1 MANKWTQIASQW
13 ERFAVEAKK
22 EWGELTDEELIQ
34 VEGKRNILA
43 SVVQKRYFTSK
54 KEAHTQIEAWI
65 ETLKL

>member
-1 MANKWTQIASQW
+1 MANKWAQIASEW

-22 EWGELTDEELIQ
+22 EWDELTEEELIQ

-43 SVVQKRYFTSK
+43 GVVQKRYFTSR

-65 ETLKL
+65 ETLQL